1 MGNTLNCNEV
11 ICNENIYE
19 IEWINDKNWFIEFV
33 NKINTNNTNT
43 NTNTNTNNNNTNT
56 NTNNTNTNNNNTN
69 NNTNTNNNNTNTNNN
84 NTNINDKINN
94 YSIINVNFK
103 IFNNGLSFFKLIK
116 KIENIDT
123 IEKIYINFLINY
135 KLLNNNHFQIHLYL
149 INNLN
154 DINVLN
160 NLNDINVLNNLNDI
174 NDINDINDLNDI
186 NTKINHFTLNLNELI
201 INNKNYEIKDEFKYE
216 LSINFTYL
224 NYIIFQ
230 EYIKNNE
237 NTIHNQIIN
246 KNYDKKYKNM
256 FFVIIIQTSVFES

>member
-33 NKINTNNTNT
+33 NKINTNNTIT
-43 NTNTNTNNNNTNT
+43 N
-56 NTNNTNTNNNNTN
+56 NTNNTY
-69 NNTNTNNNNTNTNNN
+69 TNTNNNNTNTNNN
-84 NTNINDKINN
+84 DTNINDKINN
-94 YSIINVNFK
+94 YSIINGNFK

-154 DINVLN
+154 DIN
-160 NLNDINVLNNLNDI
+160 
-174 NDINDINDLNDI
+174 DI

-201 INNKNYEIKDEFKYE
+201 INNNNYEIKDEFKYE

-256 FFVIIIQTSVFES
+256 FFVIIIQSNLKNNENMNSYLNLKIV

>member
-33 NKINTNNTNT
+33 NKINTNNTITNNT
-43 NTNTNTNNNNTNT
+43 NNTYTNTNNND
-56 NTNNTNTNNNNTN
+56 
-69 NNTNTNNNNTNTNNN
+69 
-84 NTNINDKINN
+84 TNINDKINN
-94 YSIINVNFK
+94 YSIINGNFK

-154 DINVLN
+154 DIN
-160 NLNDINVLNNLNDI
+160 
-174 NDINDINDLNDI
+174 DI

-201 INNKNYEIKDEFKYE
+201 INNNNYEIKDEFKYE

-256 FFVIIIQTSVFES
+256 FFVIIIQSNLKNNENMNSYLNLKIV